1 MSRRGA
7 RAVVEDDIGKY
18 VDVCTN
24 EVDQFCLSKEA
35 YETNVRLY
43 LQKKVAN
50 EKIKECRQRLID
62 SQSTEKLD
70 LISTED
76 QAKYLR
82 VITQFNLWLID
93 RAINVLK
100 MTKVSKVN
108 EEIGLVESMCRNMS
122 NQLEVQYNQYLS
134 KKKKGIFSFGK

>member
-7 RAVVEDDIGKY
+7 RVVESDIGKY

-24 EVDQFCLSKEA
+24 EVDQFCLSREA
-35 YETNVRLY
+35 YETNVGLY

-70 LISTED
+70 LISTKD

-82 VITQFNLWLID
+82 IITQFNLWLID

-108 EEIGLVESMCRNMS
+108 EEIGLIESMCRNMS